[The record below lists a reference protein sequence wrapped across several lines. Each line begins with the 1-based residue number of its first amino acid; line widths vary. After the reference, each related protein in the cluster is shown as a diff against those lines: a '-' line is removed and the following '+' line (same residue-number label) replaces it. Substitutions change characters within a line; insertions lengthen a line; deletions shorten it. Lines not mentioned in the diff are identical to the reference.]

1 MAGLRDIPALVRTS
15 DERSA
20 LAEAVVENLQ
30 REDLTPLEEAAAY
43 TQLLEDF
50 AMTHEQVGT
59 LVGKSRTA
67 VTNTLRLLTL
77 SPAIQGMLERGEL
90 SAGHARALV
99 GLDDERFAEHV
110 ARRAVD
116 EGWSVRR
123 IEETVQG
130 TEGDDDDPAP
140 PVREV
145 RPPVLFE
152 LEQRLAEQLGAKVE
166 IQYRNDHGRMVI
178 HYGSVA
184 ELERLYRRS
193 TRLTISCIGGGRCPE
208 QERRHRLPPR
218 LSPTDESSDGRG
230 DHHCWSP
237 CLLEYGY
244 GTPVNHQVEVRCHLG
259 GEQRP
264 RLAPAHR
271 TGEEED
277 SRLPRPVTGKTRSS
291 RRRDDWLGGPGP
303 ARVARCL
310 RFGTEEALPPWL
322 WRAMAAPLA
331 AAQARFTLFACPA
344 PGIEVDPATRQCPGE
359 GTEPLPFV
367 DRLASGSL
375 GVT

>member
-1 MAGLRDIPALVRTS
+1 MVTRRSGLGRGLESLIPSGPGPGSLHQLPIEQITPNPDQPRSRFDEETIQALAASIAEVGVLQPVVVRPGPERGYVLIAGERRWRAAQLAGLRDIPALVRTS

-110 ARRAVD
+110 ARRAAD

-123 IEETVQG
+123 IEETVRARRE
-130 TEGDDDDPAP
+130 TTTAPTP

-184 ELERLYRRS
+184 ELERLYRR
-193 TRLTISCIGGGRCPE
+193 
-208 QERRHRLPPR
+208 
-218 LSPTDESSDGRG
+218 
-230 DHHCWSP
+230 
-237 CLLEYGY
+237 LLG
-244 GTPVNHQVEVRCHLG
+244 
-259 GEQRP
+259 
-264 RLAPAHR
+264 
-271 TGEEED
+271 
-277 SRLPRPVTGKTRSS
+277 
-291 RRRDDWLGGPGP
+291 
-303 ARVARCL
+303 
-310 RFGTEEALPPWL
+310 
-322 WRAMAAPLA
+322 
-331 AAQARFTLFACPA
+331 
-344 PGIEVDPATRQCPGE
+344 
-359 GTEPLPFV
+359 
-367 DRLASGSL
+367 
-375 GVT
+375 